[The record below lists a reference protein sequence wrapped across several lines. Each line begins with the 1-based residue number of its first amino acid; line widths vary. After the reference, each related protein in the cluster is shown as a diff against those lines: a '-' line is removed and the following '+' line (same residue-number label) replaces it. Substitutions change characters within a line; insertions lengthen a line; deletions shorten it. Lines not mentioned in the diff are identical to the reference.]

1 MRRLARPTA
10 LAAPLVTIVALCA
23 SGCESEPDELFPIV
37 FGGDRPSR
45 IYTPSDY
52 DPDRAAPLVIAL
64 HGYGNQGGNRSDG
77 DDLGV
82 LDRLDLVELVDEE
95 YVILTA
101 PDGTIDSQNRR
112 FWNGTDACCDFDGS
126 GVDDVSYLVDLIDGI
141 STEWNIDLERVVL
154 IGFSGG
160 GFMAY
165 GAACARADRFSAV
178 VSVAGATYADFDDC
192 QPSEV
197 VDILQIHGDEDP
209 AIAYAG
215 DAFQPGAEG
224 TTLRWAGY
232 NGCAQVPVEQAE
244 RLDLD
249 GQVEGSE
256 TRIDTY
262 LGCPPDGRV
271 ELWTAEGSG
280 HDLDLGDSFRA
291 AVWGW
296 LEGAD
301 M

>member
-1 MRRLARPTA
+1 MRWLAI
-10 LAAPLVTIVALCA
+10 VTLCA
-23 SGCESEPDELFPIV
+23 SACEAEPGELFPIV

-45 IYTPSDY
+45 IYTPGDY
-52 DPDRAAPLVIAL
+52 DPGRPAPLLIAL
-64 HGYGNQGGNRSDG
+64 HGYGSQGGNRSDG

-82 LDRLDLVELVDEE
+82 LDRLDLVDLVDEE

-101 PDGTIDSQNRR
+101 PDGTIDSMNRR
-112 FWNGTDACCDFDGS
+112 FWNGTDACCDFDGT
-126 GVDDVSYLVDLIDGI
+126 GVDDVGYLVDLVDDI
-141 STEWNIDLERVVL
+141 STEWNVDLGRVAL

-178 VSVAGATYADFDDC
+178 VSLAGATYLDFDDC

-197 VDILQIHGDEDP
+197 VDILQIHGDQDS
-209 AIAYAG
+209 AILYRG

-232 NGCAQVPVEQAE
+232 NGCAQVPVEQPE

-249 GQVEGSE
+249 ADVDGDE
-256 TRIDTY
+256 TRVEIY
-262 LGCPPDGRV
+262 PGCPPNGRV

-280 HDLDLGDSFRA
+280 HNLALGDSFRA
-291 AVWGW
+291 AVWRW
-296 LEGAD
+296 LEGSD